1 MKRIMFPALLVATLC
16 LAITGCCSK
25 KEKDDKT
32 VVADPPKDG
41 DNGTKPAD
49 APAGKK
55 GMSVSEAKDFL
66 DADEA
71 NSGKEVTVSAY
82 SWGYNE
88 RTDNK
93 IQLNLGDQKLEGMQS
108 ASFSCMFPKEQ
119 ADAIK
124 AIAKDAMVTVTG
136 KISKGAGGTELNDC
150 KLVQ

>member
-1 MKRIMFPALLVATLC
+1 MLPALLAATLC
-16 LAITGCCSK
+16 LAMTSCGSK

-41 DNGTKPAD
+41 DNGSKPAD
-49 APAGKK
+49 APPADKK
-55 GMSVSEAKDFL
+55 GMSVAEARDFL
-66 DADEA
+66 EADEA

-82 SWGYNE
+82 SWGSNE

-93 IQLNLGDQKLEGMQS
+93 IQLNLGDQKLEGMQ
-108 ASFSCMFPKEQ
+108 AANFSCMFPKEQ
-119 ADAIK
+119 TDAIK

-136 KISKGAGGTELNDC
+136 KISKGAGGIELNDC

>member
-1 MKRIMFPALLVATLC
+1 MLPALLAATLC
-16 LAITGCCSK
+16 LAMTSCGSK

-41 DNGTKPAD
+41 DNGAKPAD
-49 APAGKK
+49 APPADKK
-55 GMSVSEAKDFL
+55 GMSVAEAKDFL
-66 DADEA
+66 EADEA

-82 SWGYNE
+82 SWGSNE

-93 IQLNLGDQKLEGMQS
+93 IQLNLGDQKLEGMQ
-108 ASFSCMFPKEQ
+108 AANFSCMFPKEQ
-119 ADAIK
+119 TDAIK

-136 KISKGAGGTELNDC
+136 KISKGAGGIELNDC